1 MLLLSNGIIH
11 TRADQGVIENGHILI
26 DGERISAV
34 GAGPAPTGF
43 VPGPEDRVADLNGR
57 TVTPGLI
64 DAHCH
69 IGLFN
74 DGYDPGAEDGNEITD
89 PVTPQLRAID
99 GVYHEDRCFAEAL
112 THGVTT
118 VLTGP
123 GSANVLAG
131 TFALLHTSGR
141 DIDQMLIEPAVAMK
155 AALGENP
162 KRNYG
167 HDNKAP
173 ATRMATAAILREA
186 LFKAREYADAC
197 NDEEIDDPEFNFK
210 AEAMRPL
217 LDGSLPLKIH
227 AHRADDILTAI
238 RIANEFG
245 LTYTIE
251 HCTEGYHVV
260 EQLKEAYTAG
270 LRPGSGLGQPG
281 RGRLLGVIAGPLL
294 IGRGKPELV
303 HADLRNPLILAAAG
317 IPLAI
322 MSDHPENPV
331 NHLPVY
337 AALAVREG
345 MPAATALGSI
355 TDQAAVLCGVGD
367 RLGRLAPGYL
377 ADISVFSGDP
387 LDTRSRAELV
397 LIAGKTAWQRDTGLL
412 QL

>member
-1 MLLLSNGIIH
+1 M
-11 TRADQGVIENGHILI
+11 
-26 DGERISAV
+26 
-34 GAGPAPTGF
+34 
-43 VPGPEDRVADLNGR
+43 
-57 TVTPGLI
+57 
-64 DAHCH
+64 
-69 IGLFN
+69 
-74 DGYDPGAEDGNEITD
+74 
-89 PVTPQLRAID
+89 
-99 GVYHEDRCFAEAL
+99 